1 MADLIPLLP
10 RSASYSDKIMEK
22 EKSFGLSAFVLK
34 IIACLL
40 MTLDHIALLFIPGE
54 KDTYTLYYVFRA
66 IGKLSFPIF
75 VFLATEGAYR
85 TKNIYK
91 YLLRLGVFGLI
102 MDGFGFLFG
111 NIYNIAPINNP
122 MIGNAFSDMFLGV
135 LAIYLLK
142 RKDWFSFLAVLPIV
156 VAVLS
161 DIEISPSYGSL
172 FKTDWGTFSI
182 VLFLSFYT
190 AKEVASLVIKKKNTE
205 NPTMNYEV
213 FSLKYNKLFEI
224 IALITVELVFYL
236 LWKINYTLPIIP
248 NEFVPIGSY
257 SVIASIIL
265 AFYNGNKGYQSK
277 KIQYAFYCYYPLHI
291 LILGILSLFFGV
303 LSSWRGIL

>member
-1 MADLIPLLP
+1 
-10 RSASYSDKIMEK
+10 MEK
-22 EKSFGLSAFVLK
+22 EKSFGLSSFVLK

-54 KDTYTLYYVFRA
+54 KDTYTLYYILRA

-75 VFLATEGAYR
+75 AFLATEGAYR

-91 YLLRLGVFGLI
+91 YLLRLGIFSLV
-102 MDGFGFLFG
+102 MDGAAFLFG
-111 NIYNIAPINNP
+111 SIYHIAPINNP

-135 LAIYLLK
+135 LTVWLLK
-142 RKDWFSFLAVLPIV
+142 RKDWYSLLAILPIA

-161 DIEISPSYGSL
+161 DIQVSQTYGTL

-182 VLFLSFYT
+182 VLFLAFFI
-190 AKEVASLVIKKKNTE
+190 AKELSSLVIRKKNIE
-205 NPTMNYEV
+205 NPNMDYEV
-213 FSLKYNKLFEI
+213 YRLKYDKLFEI
-224 IALITVELVFYL
+224 IALIIVELVFYL
-236 LWKINYTLPIIP
+236 LWKTNYTLPIIP

-257 SVIASIIL
+257 SVLASVIL
-265 AFYNGNKGYQSK
+265 AFYNGKKGYSSK

-291 LILGILSLFFGV
+291 IILGILSLFFGLLV
-303 LSSWRGIL
+303 SWRGML